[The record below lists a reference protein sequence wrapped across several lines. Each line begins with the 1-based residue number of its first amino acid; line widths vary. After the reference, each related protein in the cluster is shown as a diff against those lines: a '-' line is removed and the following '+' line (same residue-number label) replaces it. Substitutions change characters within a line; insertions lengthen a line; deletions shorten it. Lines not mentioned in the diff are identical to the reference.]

1 MRWRALSLRR
11 GPRIMRRAQLFVW
24 SMFFTLTRAA
34 LQLNMLSWL
43 KHVFHAEPHHTSAKH
58 ALARPHADEVIFTM
72 AAVERSPHYLRPIV
86 SLGVDVRRQDRQLT
100 DPVSR
105 LAGRP
110 DLVFAHLE
118 LIDRSQEPHRRRR
131 LIPAFGEAGFESRD
145 WFQEPF
151 DGEHMWTLYERIIAA
166 RLPFAGLPMDRTM
179 VMGIVNV
186 TPDSFSDGG
195 SFDSTQ
201 AAIDHALRLADEGA
215 DILDIGG
222 ESTRPGSDAVALKD
236 ELARVIPVIEAVRS
250 KTTKKISI
258 DTRKAEVMRQ
268 AAGAG
273 ADILNDVSALT
284 HDPKSLE
291 AAVETGLPVMLMHA
305 QGDPKTMN
313 DNPQY
318 DDVVLDVFDFL
329 QDRIEACEAAGIARD
344 KIVVD
349 PGIGFGKHLHHN
361 VAVLAAMSLYHGL
374 GVPVLLGASRKKL
387 IGQLSKVDQPKER
400 LPGSLAAALSA
411 VAQGVQIVRVHDV
424 AATRQAVDVWQAVI
438 TGHEKAAET
447 KAQN

>member
-1 MRWRALSLRR
+1 MPEGSFFALL
-11 GPRIMRRAQLFVW
+11 P
-24 SMFFTLTRAA
+24 
-34 LQLNMLSWL
+34 
-43 KHVFHAEPHHTSAKH
+43 
-58 ALARPHADEVIFTM
+58 ADEVNFAM
-72 AAVERSPHYLRPIV
+72 AAAKRPPHYLRPIV

-110 DLVFAHLE
+110 DLVFAHME
-118 LIDRSQEPHRRRR
+118 LIDRSQEPHRRCR
-131 LIPAFGEAGFESRD
+131 LVPAFGEEGFENRD
-145 WFQEPF
+145 WFHEPF
-151 DGEHMWTLYERIIAA
+151 DGERMWDLYERIIAA
-166 RLPFAGLPMDRTM
+166 RAPFAGLPMDRTM
-179 VMGIVNV
+179 IMGIVNV

-195 SFDSTQ
+195 NFEGAR

-222 ESTRPGSDAVALKD
+222 ESTRPGSDTVALD
-236 ELARVIPVIEAVRS
+236 EELRRVIPVIEGVRA
-250 KTTKKISI
+250 KTNRKISV
-258 DTRKAEVMRQ
+258 DTRKAEVMRR
-268 AAGAG
+268 AAAAG

-284 HDPKSLE
+284 HDSKALE
-291 AAVETGLPVMLMHA
+291 TAAESGLPVMLMHA

-318 DDVVLDVFDFL
+318 EDVVLDVFDFL
-329 QDRIEACEAAGIARD
+329 EDRIEACEAAGIPRE

-361 VAVLAAMSLYHGL
+361 IAVLAAMSLYHGL

-387 IGQLSKVDQPKER
+387 IGQLAKAESPKER
-400 LPGSLAAALSA
+400 VPGSLAAALSS

-424 AATRQAVDVWQAVI
+424 AATRQAVDVWQAAL
-438 TGHEKAAET
+438 TGWDTGREKKQEAKRES
-447 KAQN
+447 